1 MRLVVVGEV
10 LSELMRPERDR
21 PLGEQ
26 GRFLGPYPSGAP
38 AIVASVAARLGA
50 RVDLVGCVGE
60 DPFGAAIVAR
70 LGRDGVRL
78 GSLRV
83 DPTVPTACAFVAYD
97 PNGGRQF
104 LFHIAGAAADR
115 IEPEVART
123 TAEGADWL
131 HVSGSSLTLGPGLRA
146 AVLTAAE
153 TVHDT
158 GGRISLDPNI
168 RRSDDRAA
176 LVELRRLALLA
187 HVVLPS
193 AGELGTLDLTCEQL
207 LDAGTLVCET
217 LGPRGAV
224 LHRPDLPS
232 LPVAAP
238 PREEVDPTGAGDHL
252 AGAFLSALLAGA
264 RPERAIELACHV
276 AADSVTVQ
284 GPMEAPVRPPAGWPG
299 A

>member
-21 PLGEQ
+21 PLGER
-26 GRFLGPYPSGAP
+26 GHFLGPYPSGAP

-50 RVDLVGCVGE
+50 TVDLVGCVGV
-60 DPFGAAIVAR
+60 DPFGAAIVTR
-70 LGRDGVRL
+70 LEDDGVGL
-78 GSLRV
+78 GSLQV
-83 DPTVPTACAFVAYD
+83 DPTMPTACAFVAYD
-97 PNGGRQF
+97 PQGGRQF

-115 IEPEVART
+115 IDPEVARA
-123 TAEGADWL
+123 TAEGADWI
-131 HVSGSSLTLGPGLRA
+131 HVSGSSLTLGPGLRT

-153 TVHDT
+153 TVHRS

-168 RRSDDRAA
+168 RRSDDRTA
-176 LVELRRLALLA
+176 LAELRRLALLA

-193 AGELGTLDLTCEQL
+193 AGELEVLGLTREQL
-207 LDAGTLVCET
+207 VDAGTLVCET
-217 LGPRGAV
+217 LGPRGAI
-224 LHRPDLPS
+224 LHQPGRAA

-238 PREEVDPTGAGDHL
+238 VREEVDPTGAGDHL
-252 AGAFLSALLAGA
+252 AGAFLSAMLAGA
-264 RPERAIELACHV
+264 GPEHATELACHI

-284 GPMEAPVRPPAGWPG
+284 GPMEAPVRSPAGWPV

>member
-38 AIVASVAARLGA
+38 AIVASVAARLGTS
-50 RVDLVGCVGE
+50 VDLVGCVGA

-70 LGRDGVRL
+70 LQRDAVGL
-78 GSLRV
+78 GSLQV
-83 DPTVPTACAFVAYD
+83 DPTMPTACAFVAYD
-97 PNGGRQF
+97 PHGSRQF

-115 IEPEVART
+115 IDPEVARA
-123 TAEGADWL
+123 TAEGADWI
-131 HVSGSSLTLGPGLRA
+131 HISGSSLTLGPGLRA

-153 TVHDT
+153 TVHHT

-168 RRSDDRAA
+168 RRSDDQTASA
-176 LVELRRLALLA
+176 DLRRLALLA
-187 HVVLPS
+187 HVVMPS
-193 AGELGTLDLTCEQL
+193 AGELEVLDLTLEQL
-207 LDAGTLVCET
+207 LGSGALVCET

-224 LHRPDLPS
+224 LYQPDLPS
-232 LPVAAP
+232 LPIAAP
-238 PREEVDPTGAGDHL
+238 AREEVDPTGAGDHF
-252 AGAFLSALLAGA
+252 AGAFLTALLAGA
-264 RPERAIELACHV
+264 GPERATELACRV

-284 GPMEAPVRPPAGWPG
+284 GPMEAPVRRPVGWPV